1 MRCLRTDV
9 LSFDVFS
16 LCSVQEP
23 PSTSSEA
30 GSGSPCS
37 EAGSNA
43 STVMRHR
50 DIQIDLTSDFQA
62 AIDVNGQ
69 FKFSVDVDCFES
81 PRSSGAYPRK
91 QTPITPKTMTGYELG
106 DGKQVSH
113 ERVDFRKAI
122 CDGDDFSIEIRG
134 VSMSWLYRGASFGD
148 PPFAA
153 DEDEFLSVL
162 VNVLHFLSSS
172 HGIGYDYPAIAR
184 NGIECMGNS
193 VQDGR
198 YFVSAIFPIH
208 DGSLTYGCVC
218 ELKEVR
224 AFDQIFTVT
233 VTSTV
238 NGQLPPRPAPKQF
251 QLTGNVSERSGLQ
264 DIGYLSFMLSLQ
276 ELLYRPEHRNLNS
289 AGEPQPCCE
298 SNAKFRTVANSDVH
312 SLKEGD
318 KSRALAEV
326 TKQICSMCNIAVCEP
341 SITSRNNGNNTTE
354 VNLRLGEGNTDLL
367 SVTLTSDRLE
377 LYKIHSGTR
386 AKQAPRAR
394 TRPRLPYGE
403 IVNDHILTVSC
414 SPGGLRHLRQPEDAS
429 GRIAYLQKHLKT
441 RDIVCTE
448 TTARDLLHMCCPDGP
463 DLGPVQLILRDDTWS
478 HQVAFVQQNKNPLM
492 DMIQDLW
499 QTAHLLSNARLPPDF
514 EMTQDSTEMHAW
526 PHTPAG
532 GELVFR
538 CEKSPFCCRI
548 NLDSAGY
555 IVMNLARSLQEPFA
569 GRPLGGIRLAQ
580 RLHRRADTG
589 NAVGDRDDAGDASGD
604 ESAGDDVDE
613 GGDSQDSQE
622 EDVGEG
628 EDGGEDEDDEGL
640 DGDQNGDGEGA
651 DGDQDGDDEG
661 PDGDQ
666 NGDGEGAGCDENE
679 NLDDSEG
686 EGKVQVCWTTFI
698 HLHSFGHVL
707 MLLTG

>member
-1 MRCLRTDV
+1 
-9 LSFDVFS
+9 
-16 LCSVQEP
+16 
-23 PSTSSEA
+23 
-30 GSGSPCS
+30 
-37 EAGSNA
+37 
-43 STVMRHR
+43 MRHR
-50 DIQIDLTSDFQA
+50 DVQIDLTSDFQA
-62 AIDVNGQ
+62 AIDSDVNGQ
-69 FKFSVDVDCFES
+69 FKFSVDVDWLRS
-81 PRSSGAYPRK
+81 PRSSGAYTRK
-91 QTPITPKTMTGYELG
+91 QTPITPKTQTDYELG
-106 DGKQVSH
+106 NGKQVSH

-134 VSMSWLYRGASFGD
+134 VSLSWIYRNASFGD
-148 PPFAA
+148 PSFAA
-153 DEDEFLSVL
+153 YEDEFLSVL
-162 VNVLHFLSSS
+162 VNVLHYLSSS

-208 DGSLTYGCVC
+208 AGSLTYGCVC
-218 ELKEVR
+218 ELKKVR

-298 SNAKFRTVANSDVH
+298 SNAKFRTVANSDVQ

-318 KSRALAEV
+318 KSRALEEV

-354 VNLRLGEGNTDLL
+354 VNLRLGERDKDFLR
-367 SVTLTSDRLE
+367 VTLTSNPLE
-377 LYKIHSGTR
+377 LYQIHTGNRYKQTARGR
-386 AKQAPRAR
+386 A
-394 TRPRLPYGE
+394 RPRLPYGE
-403 IVNDHILTVSC
+403 IVNDHSLTVSC

-429 GRIAYLQKHLKT
+429 GRIAYLQMHLKT

-448 TTARDLLHMCCPDGP
+448 TTARDLLHMCCPERL
-463 DLGPVQLILRDDTWS
+463 DLGPVQLILQDDTWS

-514 EMTQDSTEMHAW
+514 EMKQDSTERYAQRHAW

-548 NLDSAGY
+548 KLDCAGY
-555 IVMNLARSLQEPFA
+555 IVMNLARSLDESLA
-569 GRPLGGIRLAQ
+569 GSPLGGIRLAQ

-589 NAVGDRDDAGDASGD
+589 NAVGDRGDAGDASGD
-604 ESAGDDVDE
+604 ESAGDDDDE
-613 GGDSQDSQE
+613 GGDSQE

-628 EDGGEDEDDEGL
+628 EDGGEDEDVEGL

-679 NLDDSEG
+679 NPGLDEG
-686 EGKVQVCWTTFI
+686 EGKVQVRWTTFI